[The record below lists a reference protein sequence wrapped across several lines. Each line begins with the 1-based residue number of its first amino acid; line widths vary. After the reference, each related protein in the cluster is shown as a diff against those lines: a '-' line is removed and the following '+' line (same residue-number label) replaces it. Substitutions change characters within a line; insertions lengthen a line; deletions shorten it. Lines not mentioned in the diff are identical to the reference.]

1 MTPGTIDIL
10 ATSILLFGARSGC
23 RVGFGE
29 ILWPT
34 AGWVAVALIGPA
46 LAGPLTATFI
56 QVGHFSNA
64 LAACLA
70 YTIAAI
76 GIAIAIHRLRVAFGE
91 RLLSVLPC
99 GHVDK
104 GLGLVAGLIG
114 TAATLLAVLAVLHP
128 WQVANV
134 DWNPRDMNGDEAI
147 FGLFLA
153 VVGTLRRL
161 VIDESWIGHT
171 AVAHLAAFLL
181 PP

>member
-10 ATSILLFGARSGC
+10 AASILVFGARSGC

-29 ILWPT
+29 TLWPT
-34 AGWVAVALIGPA
+34 AGWVLVALVGPA
-46 LAGPLTATFI
+46 LAEPLTTTFI
-56 QVGHFSNA
+56 DVGHFSKA
-64 LAACLA
+64 LAASLA
-70 YTIAAI
+70 YIVAAI
-76 GIAIAIHRLRVAFGE
+76 GIAIGIHRLRIAFGE
-91 RLLSVLPC
+91 RLLSILPC

-104 GLGLVAGLIG
+104 GLGLVAGLVS
-114 TAATLLAVLAVLHP
+114 ASASLLAALAILHP

-153 VVGTLRRL
+153 IVGTLRRL

-171 AVAHLAAFLL
+171 AVAHLTAFLL